1 MGMTHSRSPATPL
14 FYLNSIRGWLGLSIE
29 VQKSTELPVHTD
41 AFLWN
46 LVWTSKDKQNNAIFI
61 NFHDQFDQNFKGFL
75 PLFAT
80 IWDI

>member
-1 MGMTHSRSPATPL
+1 MPFPHEA
-14 FYLNSIRGWLGLSIE
+14 ILGFDFFSAL
-29 VQKSTELPVHTD
+29 HTD

-46 LVWTSKDKQNNAIFI
+46 LVWTSKDKQNNVIFI